1 MNWTIVIRFW
11 KSPLFNPA
19 IILDMDLLAEHDAQ
33 IECKNKREKLSY
45 TDGKKVVFQGH
56 NQIKMFVTIIQAK
69 RLLR

>member
-11 KSPLFNPA
+11 KSPLFNPV